1 MLKIHNLTKTEELD
15 RNAMQ
20 AIKAGY
26 SLRTSDS
33 QKIQDASDAYMA
45 WFTNV
50 RYLQLN

>member
-1 MLKIHNLTKTEELD
+1 MLKIHDLTEAVELD
-15 RNAMQ
+15 RDAMQ

-33 QKIQDASDAYMA
+33 QKIQDASDAYMS

-50 RYLQLN
+50 RYLKLN